1 MTEHSPLRDRLR
13 DRAGG
18 LGVEGLG
25 PATILAILVL
35 GSALSVYVWRDLDRQ
50 WQGQIDSTSAG
61 FASRLRGTVADHVDA
76 LYAELRRRGRF
87 WNSAAF
93 RNDRGLWSE
102 DAESFLADNPSVLA
116 VVRSAGDWQL
126 AGSPEAKRA
135 LFDALPEI
143 RRRQPEPDGDFVSDP
158 IGLASGRTVVGMQ
171 VALATGDGETHAVFA
186 LVDPA
191 RLVEEAIGN
200 RAPLYGVSVSAGEER
215 VFERTPPGPALDRWR
230 KSEVVGLPL
239 GRTWTLDTWPTADAI
254 SSPTE
259 QGPLIALVGGVLAST
274 LIAVSLHFGTLAW
287 RRERALRGINASLAA
302 QVGETLRG
310 QDELRRLSAEL
321 EARVAERTVELNE
334 TIIELETF
342 NYSASHDLRGPLGAI
357 INFAAILKEDY
368 GDRLGRGVEH
378 LDRIV
383 NSATAAVSMM
393 DALLAYSR
401 SGRTELRK
409 QRLDMGSL
417 VRDVIAEV
425 TASTPGLNSSVSIGD
440 LPDAFADE
448 NLTRLVVTNL
458 IGNAFK
464 FVRPGE
470 KPQVEI
476 SGSVDRHEVAYLV
489 RDQGVGFDMR
499 FADKLFR
506 VFERLHTSAD
516 GYQGHGVGLAIVA
529 RVVRRHGGRVW
540 AQSAEGR
547 GATFH
552 FTLPRVEDDFAGEH
566 GRPA

>member
-1 MTEHSPLRDRLR
+1 MAEQPERN
-13 DRAGG
+13 GG
-18 LGVEGLG
+18 LGVEALG

-35 GSALSVYVWRDLDRQ
+35 GSALSVYVWRDLDRE
-50 WQGQIDSTSAG
+50 WKAQIDSTSAG
-61 FASRLRGTVADHVDA
+61 FASRVRGTVTDHVDA

-87 WNSAAF
+87 WNSTAL
-93 RNDRGLWSE
+93 RNDRALWNE

-135 LFDALPEI
+135 LFDALPAL
-143 RRRQPEPDGDFVSDP
+143 RRRQREPDGDFVSDP
-158 IGLASGRTVVGMQ
+158 LRLGGGRTVVGMQ

-200 RAPLYGVSVSAGEER
+200 RAPLYGVAVSAGTER
-215 VFERTPPGPALDRWR
+215 VFERTPPGPELGQWR
-230 KSEVVGLPL
+230 KSEEVELPL
-239 GRTWTLDTWPTADAI
+239 GRTWTLETWPTAGAI
-254 SSPTE
+254 STPSE
-259 QGPLIALVGGVLAST
+259 QGPLIALVGGLAASA

-302 QVGETLRG
+302 RVGETLRG

-321 EARVAERTVELNE
+321 EARVGERTAELEE
-334 TIIELETF
+334 TILELETF

-378 LDRIV
+378 IDRIM

-401 SGRTELRK
+401 SGRTELRR
-409 QRLDMGSL
+409 QHLPMDSL
-417 VRDVIAEV
+417 VRDVVADV
-425 TASTPGLNSSVSIGD
+425 STSTPGLHGSVSIGE
-440 LPDAFADE
+440 LPDAVADE
-448 NLTRLVVTNL
+448 NMTRIVLTNL

-464 FVRPGE
+464 FVRAGE

-476 SGSVDRHEVAYLV
+476 SGSVDGHEVVYLV

-529 RVVRRHGGRVW
+529 RIVRRHGGRVW

-547 GATFH
+547 GATFY
-552 FTLPRVEDDFAGEH
+552 FTLPGAGGELAGDH
-566 GRPA
+566 GEPA

>member
-1 MTEHSPLRDRLR
+1 MADQNRVRNLI
-13 DRAGG
+13 
-18 LGVEGLG
+18 EGLG
-25 PATILAILVL
+25 PATIIAILAL
-35 GSALSVYVWRDLDRQ
+35 GSALSVYVWRDMDRQ
-50 WQGQIDSTSAG
+50 WEAQIDATTAG
-61 FASRLRGTVADHVDA
+61 FASRLRGTVSDHVDA

-87 WNSAAF
+87 WNSSTL
-93 RNDRGLWSE
+93 RTDRELWGQ
-102 DAESFLADNPSVLA
+102 DAEAFLADNPAVLA

-126 AGSPEAKRA
+126 AGSPESKRA
-135 LFDALPEI
+135 LFDALPEL
-143 RRRQPEPDGDFVSDP
+143 RRRQPDPEDDFVSAPLRLPD
-158 IGLASGRTVVGMQ
+158 GRTVMGMQ
-171 VALATGDGETHAVFA
+171 VAVATEGDDATHSVFA

-191 RLVEEAIGN
+191 RLVDEAIGN
-200 RAPLYGVSVSAGEER
+200 RAPLYGVSVTAGTDP
-215 VFERTPPGPALDRWR
+215 VFARTPPGPELSKWR
-230 KSEVVGLPL
+230 KAETVGLPL
-239 GRTWTLDTWPTADAI
+239 GRTWTLETWPTADAI
-254 SSPTE
+254 ASPSE
-259 QGPLIALVGGVLAST
+259 QGPLLALVGGLFASA

-287 RRERALRGINASLAA
+287 RRERALRGINASLAE

-310 QDELRRLSAEL
+310 QDELRKLSAEL
-321 EARVAERTVELNE
+321 EARVAERTSELAE

-368 GDRLGRGVEH
+368 GDGLGRGVEH
-378 LDRIV
+378 LDRII

-401 SGRTELRK
+401 SGRTELRR
-409 QRLDMGSL
+409 QPLAMHLL
-417 VRDVIAEV
+417 VREVIAEV
-425 TASTPGLNSSVSIGD
+425 SASTPGLDSSVSIGD

-448 NLTRLVVTNL
+448 NLTRLVLTNL

-464 FVRPGE
+464 FVRAGD

-476 SGSVDRHEVAYLV
+476 SGSVDEHQIVYVV
-489 RDQGVGFDMR
+489 RDEGVGFDMR

-547 GATFH
+547 GATFY
-552 FTLPRVEDDFAGEH
+552 FTLPRVEDSRAREH
-566 GRPA
+566 GREA